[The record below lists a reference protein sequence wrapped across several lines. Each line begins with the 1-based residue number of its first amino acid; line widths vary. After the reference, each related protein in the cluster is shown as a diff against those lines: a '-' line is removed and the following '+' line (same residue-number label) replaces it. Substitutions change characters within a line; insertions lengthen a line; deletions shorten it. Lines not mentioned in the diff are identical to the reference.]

1 MDNAKGII
9 AAVQRPGNGR
19 IIVFSGPSG
28 SGKTTIC
35 KRILNNFENLTF
47 SVSHTTREI
56 RKGETDGKDYLFVS
70 SVDLFREMISGSRF
84 AEYAEVYGNYY
95 GTTRE
100 TLDDIMASGKDALLD
115 IDVQGG
121 EQIRAAYPEL
131 STLIFVLPPSIET
144 LEERLRNRGKDSD
157 EVIKRRLRTAASEIE
172 KVKLYDFVLI
182 NDDLNTAVKAA
193 GLLVYSDIYRVDR
206 YLR

>member
-1 MDNAKGII
+1 MENAEKII
-9 AAVQRPGNGR
+9 RAVQETGQGR

-35 KRILNNFENLTF
+35 QEVLGRFENLAF
-47 SVSHTTREI
+47 SVSHTTRTM
-56 RKGETDGKDYLFVS
+56 RAGETDKEDYHFVS
-70 SVDLFREMISGSRF
+70 EESFRAMISEGGF

-95 GTTRE
+95 GTARK
-100 TLDDIMASGKDALLD
+100 TLDDITSSGKDALLD

-131 STLIFVLPPSIET
+131 SMLVFILPPSMET
-144 LEERLRNRGKDSD
+144 LEERLRKRGKDSD
-157 EVIKRRLRTAASEIE
+157 DVIKRRLRTASAEIA
-172 KVKLYDFVLI
+172 KVRLYDFVLI
-182 NDDLNTAVKAA
+182 NDDLGAAVEAA
-193 GLLVYSDIYRVDR
+193 TTLVSADKFRVGR